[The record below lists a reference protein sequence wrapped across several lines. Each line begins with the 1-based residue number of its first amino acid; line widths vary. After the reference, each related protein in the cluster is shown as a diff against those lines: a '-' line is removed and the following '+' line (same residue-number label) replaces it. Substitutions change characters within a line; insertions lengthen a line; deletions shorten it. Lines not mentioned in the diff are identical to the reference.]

1 MNFKKLG
8 NTDLKVSTICLGT
21 MTWGEQN
28 NKTEAFDQMNYALNC
43 GVNFFDAAEIY
54 PSPCKEETYGET
66 ERIIGNWFNQN
77 KNRDKVILASKI
89 AGPGL
94 PWIRNGDQNFSEQKI
109 EKALEDSLKRL
120 QTDYIDLY
128 QLHWPERKTNF
139 FGRLGY
145 EHKDDSNELF
155 GSFKTKNTSENNDF
169 EKILITLEKFIKQG
183 KIRYIGLSN
192 ETSWGLSKFLEV
204 SKLKTLPKMM
214 SVQNPYNLLC
224 RTYEIGLAEISIREK
239 SGLLAYSPLAGGFLT
254 GKYRNN
260 NLPENSRQKL
270 FGDYYT
276 RYKKANASIVIEK
289 YFDIAKKFNLNF
301 AQMSLKFCEIQ
312 PFMTSVIIGAT
323 TMEQLKTNIESVN
336 VKLNKEIIKEI
347 NSVHSIYTNP
357 CP

>member
-8 NTDLKVSTICLGT
+8 NTNLKVSTICLGT

-28 NKTEAFDQMNYALNC
+28 DQKEAFEQMNYALDN
-43 GVNFFDAAEIY
+43 GINFFDTAEIY
-54 PSPCKEETYGET
+54 PSPCFEKTYGST
-66 ERIIGNWFNQN
+66 EKIIGNWFKEKKIRNQ
-77 KNRDKVILASKI
+77 VVLASKI

-94 PWIRNGDQNFSEQKI
+94 SWIRSGGLNFSEKKI
-109 EKALEDSLKRL
+109 KEALEDSLKRL

-139 FGRLGY
+139 FGRLNY
-145 EHKDDSNELF
+145 KYKD
-155 GSFKTKNTSENNDF
+155 ENGWNDF
-169 EKILITLEKFIKQG
+169 EQILDTLEKLIKQG
-183 KIRYIGLSN
+183 KIRYVGLSN
-192 ETSWGLSKFLEV
+192 ETSWGLSKFLET
-204 SKLKTLPKMM
+204 SKLKKLPKMM

-224 RTYEIGLAEISIREK
+224 RTYEVGLAEISVREK

-276 RYKKANASIVIEK
+276 RYKKSNASIVVEE
-289 YFDIAKKFNLNF
+289 YFNIAKKFSLNF
-301 AQMSLKFCEIQ
+301 AQMAIKFCEMQ
-312 PFMTSVIIGAT
+312 KFLTSVIIGAT
-323 TMEQLKTNIESVN
+323 SIEQLKIDIESVN
-336 VKLNKEIIKEI
+336 VNLSEETIKKINEIQIK
-347 NSVHSIYTNP
+347 YPNP